1 MEEYKPNS
9 HKYKEEQRA
18 LHQAEEEVPVK
29 KTIKHGA
36 SFKKKN
42 RAEKL
47 ADVFIA
53 EDVASV
59 KSYVWEKVIVPKVKD
74 LIFLIVTEGAN
85 MLLLGGTG
93 KTQKSASQ
101 NRTVYTGYYGD
112 EKREKPSD
120 DRQRSAYDYRG
131 VIFDDRSD
139 AEEVLDT
146 MNEIIDHDGAVSV
159 ADMYEML
166 RMSSNYTD
174 RRYGWD
180 DLHTARI
187 VRDGNGYTLKLP
199 RVKPI

>member
-1 MEEYKPNS
+1 MEEYTPNS
-9 HKYKEEQRA
+9 HKYREEQRE
-18 LHQAEEEVPVK
+18 LRQTEEESPVK

-36 SFKKKN
+36 SFKKKT

-85 MLLLGGTG
+85 MLLLGGAG
-93 KTQKSASQ
+93 KVQKSASES
-101 NRTVYTGYYGD
+101 RTVYTRYYGD

-131 VIFDDRSD
+131 IIFDDRSD
-139 AEEVLDT
+139 AEEVLDM

-159 ADMYEML
+159 ADLYEML

-180 DLHTARI
+180 DLRTARI
-187 VRDGNGYTLKLP
+187 IRENNAYTLKLP
-199 RVKPI
+199 RVKTI